1 MSQEVFSTLM
11 THYGKKAAAE
21 EACEMRDRRRRFLV
35 SENVRRKGILAG
47 LLLTALCA
55 FIFREDIGE
64 LMPLPGHVKKAK
76 REDRMKQQMKEFKK
90 EAMDRKDAL
99 ETIFK

>member
-1 MSQEVFSTLM
+1 MGQEAFSTLI
-11 THYGKKAAAE
+11 THYGKKAAADD
-21 EACEMRDRRRRFLV
+21 AHEMRARQRRFL
-35 SENVRRKGILAG
+35 SENTRRKGILAG

-64 LMPLPGHVKKAK
+64 LMPLPGHVKKTK
-76 REDRMKQQMKEFKK
+76 REDRMKKQMNEFKK